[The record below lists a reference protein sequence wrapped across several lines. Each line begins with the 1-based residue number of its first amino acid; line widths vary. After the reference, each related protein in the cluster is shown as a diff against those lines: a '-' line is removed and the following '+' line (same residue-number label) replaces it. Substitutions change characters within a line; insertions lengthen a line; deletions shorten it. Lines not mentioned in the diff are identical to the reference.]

1 MQMNYSSDAAEQ
13 IVRMSLNGVEVVA
26 KISGKATERLVQ
38 LLIAASRGN
47 QKTKGKM
54 RLSNML
60 RGDKPLS
67 VFAVKDNELQKF
79 CTEAKRYGVLY
90 CVLKDKKANDG
101 LTDIMIRSMDASKV
115 QRIFERFNL
124 SAIDMGSIKTEIQ
137 KEKSLEN
144 PQVEPTQVPTEDTKV
159 QSLDEFLKTVV
170 PDETVPVKE
179 DTKNPTMGRA
189 ASSQSEPFSET
200 FKEMHGNTSIQDIE
214 LQRSRPS
221 VRQELKALQEE
232 NRPGEVPVATFRE
245 ISTTETVHQQ
255 PKPSFIKRL
264 LNKRGERT

>member
-1 MQMNYSSDAAEQ
+1 MNYSSDAAEQ
-13 IVRMSLNGVEVVA
+13 IVRMSLNGVEVAA
-26 KISGKATERLVQ
+26 KISGKATERLIQ

-101 LTDIMIRSMDASKV
+101 LTDIMVRSMDASKV

-137 KEKSLEN
+137 KEKNLDN
-144 PQVEPTQVPTEDTKV
+144 LQVDSAQIPTEDTKMP
-159 QSLDEFLKTVV
+159 SLNDFLKTVV

-179 DTKNPTMGRA
+179 DTENPTIGRA
-189 ASSQSEPFSET
+189 AFSRSAPSLENSKET
-200 FKEMHGNTSIQDIE
+200 HGNRSIPDIE
-214 LQRSRPS
+214 QQQSRPS
-221 VRQELKALQEE
+221 VRQELKALQEA
-232 NRPGEVPVATFRE
+232 NKPTDVPIASYKE
-245 ISTTETVHQQ
+245 LQPAETVHQQ
-255 PKPSFIKRL
+255 PKSSFIKRL
-264 LNKRGERT
+264 LSKRGERT